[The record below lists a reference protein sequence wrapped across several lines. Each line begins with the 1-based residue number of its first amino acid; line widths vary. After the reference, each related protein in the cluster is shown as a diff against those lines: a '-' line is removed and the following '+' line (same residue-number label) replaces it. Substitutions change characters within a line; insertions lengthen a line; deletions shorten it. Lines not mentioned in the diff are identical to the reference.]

1 MTSERM
7 VSENPG
13 EELLDTRGEGVDFDL
28 GKLFDK
34 SEDRMKSENEI
45 SQIRVMERTIR
56 LVIRT

>member
-34 SEDRMKSENEI
+34 SEDRMKSGNEI
-45 SQIRVMERTIR
+45 CQIRVMERTIR